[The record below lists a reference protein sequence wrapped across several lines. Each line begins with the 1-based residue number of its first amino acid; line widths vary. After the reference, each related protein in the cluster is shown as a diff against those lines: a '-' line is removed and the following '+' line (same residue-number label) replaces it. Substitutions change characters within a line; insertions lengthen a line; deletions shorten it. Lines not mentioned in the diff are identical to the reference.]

1 MSWLKWLKDAR
12 LIFGFILA
20 HLLLYFTFN
29 EKDVV
34 FWYIFAA
41 SMLFLISYS
50 IFNEE
55 AEKKMSFFSYLIYGV
70 ISGVFLYGLFWMGN
84 FLIDAFNLSTLAK
97 EVSSLYRKLSP
108 ETIWQYFFMLA
119 IIIPGEEIFWRG
131 FIQKRLKKTTSIVA
145 SIIISAVMYASVQFY
160 SGTMI
165 LPFAALVSGLFWGLL
180 YTWKR
185 SIQLVIVSHLVFN
198 LLLLV
203 ILPLN

>member
-1 MSWLKWLKDAR
+1 MSLLKWLTDAR

-29 EKDVV
+29 EKGVV

-70 ISGVFLYGLFWMGN
+70 ISGVFLYGLFWLGN
-84 FLIDAFNLSTLAK
+84 FLIDAFNFSTLAK

-108 ETIWQYFFMLA
+108 DTMWQYLFMLA

-131 FIQKRLKKTTSIVA
+131 FIQKRLKKTAPIAA

-165 LPFAALVSGLFWGLL
+165 LPIAALVSGLFWGLL
-180 YTWKR
+180 YSWKR
-185 SIQLVIVSHLVFN
+185 SIQLVVVSHLVFN

>member
-1 MSWLKWLKDAR
+1 MSLLKWLKDTR

-29 EKDVV
+29 EKGVV
-34 FWYIFAA
+34 FWYIFTA

-55 AEKKMSFFSYLIYGV
+55 VEKKMSFFSYLIYGA
-70 ISGVFLYGLFWMGN
+70 ISGAILYGLFWLGN
-84 FLIDAFNLSTLAK
+84 FLIGALNFSSFAK

-108 ETIWQYFFMLA
+108 ETIWQYLFMLA

-131 FIQKRLKKTTSIVA
+131 FVQKRLQKTAPIAA
-145 SIIISAVMYASVQFY
+145 SIIISAVIYASVQFY
-160 SGTMI
+160 SGTII
-165 LPFAALVSGLFWGLL
+165 LPIAALVSGLFWGYL
-180 YTWKR
+180 YAWKR
-185 SIQLVIVSHLVFN
+185 SIQLVIISHVVFN

-203 ILPLN
+203 LLPLK